1 MLDFERIK
9 EMSQEERK
17 AELKRLKKEVRKF
30 EIAIVISSL
39 LVATQIVLMVMGYI
53 PLNLLAGLGI
63 AVGGSMIYVGWVQG
77 DKVDS
82 DRFFLSV
89 FTEQDE
95 K

>member
-17 AELKRLKKEVRKF
+17 AELKKLKKEVRKF
-30 EIAIVISSL
+30 EIAIVVTSL
-39 LVATQIVLMVMGYI
+39 LIGIQIVLMVMGYVPTNVLTI
-53 PLNLLAGLGI
+53 LFIILGGLAVYG
-63 AVGGSMIYVGWVQG
+63 GWVEG
-77 DKVDS
+77 DRVDA